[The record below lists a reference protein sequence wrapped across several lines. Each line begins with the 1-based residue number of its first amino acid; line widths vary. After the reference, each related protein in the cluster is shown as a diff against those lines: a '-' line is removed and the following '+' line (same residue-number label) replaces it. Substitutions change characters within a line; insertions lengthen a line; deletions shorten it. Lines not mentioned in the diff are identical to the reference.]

1 MNDVLALLGRLLLAA
16 LMLAGTVQKIT
27 DPSGAGELLTLAGLP
42 LWLLWPAGIF
52 TFVAGLG
59 LTLGIYTRPL
69 AILAAGYCIV
79 TSYFH
84 YLIGDPWQMT
94 IAFKNWTIAG
104 GYLVLAA
111 HGPGRFA
118 LSLRRPSA

>member
-1 MNDVLALLGRLLLAA
+1 MHDLMALVGRLLLAS
-16 LMLAGTVQKIT
+16 LMLAGTVQKIA
-27 DPSGAGELLTLAGLP
+27 DPTGAGAMLELAGLP

-52 TFVAGLG
+52 TTIAGLG
-59 LTLGIYTRPL
+59 LVLGIGTRPL
-69 AILAAGYCIV
+69 AVLAAGYCIV

-94 IAFKNWTIAG
+94 IVFKNWTIAG

-111 HGPGRFA
+111 HGPGRFS
-118 LSLRRPSA
+118 LSMGHATP

>member
-1 MNDVLALLGRLLLAA
+1 
-16 LMLAGTVQKIT
+16 MLAGTVQKIA
-27 DPSGAGELLTLAGLP
+27 DPSGAGALLTLANLP

-52 TFVAGLG
+52 TTSAGVG
-59 LTLGIYTRPL
+59 LALGIYTRPL
-69 AILAAGYCIV
+69 AIAAAGYCIV

-118 LSLRRPSA
+118 LSKGRATS

>member
-1 MNDVLALLGRLLLAA
+1 MNAVLALLGRLLLAS

-27 DPSGAGELLTLAGLP
+27 DPSGAGALLTLAGLP

-52 TFVAGLG
+52 TTIAGLG
-59 LTLGIYTRPL
+59 IALGIYTRPL
-69 AILAAGYCIV
+69 AILAAGYCII

-94 IAFKNWTIAG
+94 IVFKNWTIAG

-118 LSLRRPSA
+118 LSLGRVTS